1 MVTSTGVTVTV
12 TSRRRIRGR
21 IVAAG
26 AALLLA
32 ALTACS
38 TSAEAID
45 LGVQQVDAALPDDV
59 QAQLQTAT
67 EAAMVATG
75 SSGALV
81 AVHAPWSGSWVAGL
95 GTSTPGGGAVDAS
108 MRFKVGTMTKPMT
121 CDVLYGLAA
130 RGTVELGDTIDEWLD
145 TFPNAA
151 DVTLEMLCD
160 GTSGVA
166 SYEPQLF
173 ARLLTTPERIW
184 NPRELVAYG
193 LSQNRN
199 FEPGARFQE
208 SDTAYALLAI
218 VLERATGRSLVDLY
232 EEFVFEPLGMTSAG
246 MPARIAPDDTWL
258 PGLRSG
264 DVEGQ
269 VDCAAPVDLT
279 ALSPTAGYAASGV
292 VADIADLT
300 RYTQALALGARDYD
314 GEERFAEPL
323 AVSDSAPTWFTA
335 AGGAYQAGSLV
346 GQYGS
351 VPGYLT
357 AAFGDRQTGMAVAV
371 VLNNSRASAEVVRA
385 LAWQLAAIASKA
397 PAAAG
402 ETAPEAGLPWTAET
416 YAAEVQAGAVCAG

>member
-1 MVTSTGVTVTV
+1 MGVAV
-12 TSRRRIRGR
+12 TSRRRTRGR
-21 IVAAG
+21 VFAA
-26 AALLLA
+26 AATALVLA
-32 ALTACS
+32 TLTACS
-38 TSAEAID
+38 SSAEAID
-45 LGVQQVDAALPDDV
+45 LGVRQVDGAIATDV
-59 QAQLQTAT
+59 QTQLQTAT

-95 GTSTPGGGAVDAS
+95 GTSTPGGAEVDTS

-130 RGTVELGDTIDEWLD
+130 RGIVDLDDTIDEWLD
-145 TFPNAA
+145 TYPNAA
-151 DVTLEMLCD
+151 DITLEMLCD
-160 GTSGVA
+160 GTSGLA
-166 SYEPQLF
+166 PYSDQLTGRF
-173 ARLLTTPERIW
+173 LVTPERIW

-193 LSQNRN
+193 LSKERS

-208 SDTAYALLAI
+208 SDTPYALLGV
-218 VLERATGRSLVDLY
+218 VLERAAGRSLEALY
-232 EEFVFEPLGMTSAG
+232 EEFVFEPLAMTSAG
-246 MPARIAPDDTWL
+246 MPSRIDADGAWL
-258 PGLRSG
+258 HGHRSG

-279 ALSPTAGYAASGV
+279 TFSPTAGYAAAGV
-292 VADIADLT
+292 VADITDLA

-314 GEERFAEPL
+314 DDARFAEPL

-335 AGGAYQAGSLV
+335 DGGAYQAGTLV

-357 AAFGDRQTGMAVAV
+357 AAFADRETGMAVVV
-371 VLNNSRASAEVVRA
+371 VLNNSRASADVVRA
-385 LAWQLAAIASKA
+385 LAWELAAIASKA
-397 PAAAG
+397 PAAEG
-402 ETAPEAGLPWTAET
+402 ETAPAAGLPWTPDT